1 MPKGYV
7 LSEGDKELLKQVVE
21 AYLGR
26 VLGSTNR
33 PDALQ
38 DQGGAPEVYVAM
50 TPEGGIPALTI
61 SGGGT
66 GTSSATANEE
76 AEAVAG
82 YEVCDIYRAN
92 REDGRMILIPT
103 KTERVYN
110 ASATEVP
117 GETWIVIL
125 RDKFGIWWATSL
137 GSGGGGS
144 GCVGTLRFITKLCRV
159 DPADTGTGT
168 A

>member
-7 LSEGDKELLKQVVE
+7 LSEEDKELLKQVVE

-33 PDALQ
+33 PDSLQ
-38 DQGGAPEVYVAM
+38 DQGGAPEVYVAK
-50 TPEGGIPALTI
+50 TPTDGIPALSVTG
-61 SGGGT
+61 SGT
-66 GTSSATANEE
+66 GD
-76 AEAVAG
+76 AEVGTAG
-82 YEVCDIYRAN
+82 YETCDIYRAN

-110 ASATEVP
+110 ASETEVP
-117 GETWIVIL
+117 GDSWIVIL
-125 RDKFGIWWATSL
+125 RDKWGIWWATSL
-137 GSGGGGS
+137 GSGGGS
-144 GCVGTLRFITKLCRV
+144 GCVGTLRFITGLCRV
-159 DPADTGTGT
+159 TVGTGSGT